1 MKRPLGEV
9 MRVKHGYAFGGG
21 DFSEDP
27 GLPTVVTPGNFRIGG
42 GFQDARAKTF
52 SGEIPSGYVLKPDE
66 LIITMTD
73 LSKAADTLGSPALV
87 PGDRVYLHNQ
97 RIGLVQITRPDRV
110 DTKYL
115 HYRLRL
121 QDYRHHV
128 VATASGTSVRHTS
141 PGRLESFKTELPPLP
156 TQRAIAEV
164 LGALDD
170 KIAANERVTSSAD
183 ALVRESFPSL
193 TGDGEERVISD
204 LGDNPRDAA
213 RPPFEDG
220 HYVGL
225 EHVPRRSMWLTQTGN
240 VDGLASGKFEFQAD
254 DVLFGKLRPYFHKV
268 AVADRRGICS
278 TDILVIRPK
287 RTELKGFVWAAL
299 ASDGVVRRASAM
311 SEGTRMPRTRWSDLA
326 SCSVPWPG
334 GRAAE
339 AFSARVVVLRD
350 RVAAATT
357 ESRHLATLRDTLL
370 PHLMSGRLTVRDAE
384 ARVEAAL

>member
-1 MKRPLGEV
+1 M
-9 MRVKHGYAFGGG
+9 
-21 DFSEDP
+21 
-27 GLPTVVTPGNFRIGG
+27 PTVVTPGNFRIGG

-156 TQRAIAEV
+156 TQRAIAEI

-170 KIAANERVTSSAD
+170 KIAANARVGSAAD
-183 ALVRESFPSL
+183 GLVRDMFRQFLGLQEV
-193 TGDGEERVISD
+193 RAIRD
-204 LGDNPRDAA
+204 LATSVRTVA
-213 RPPFEDG
+213 RPPIEANS
-220 HYVGL
+220 YVGL
-225 EHVPRRSMWLTQTGN
+225 EHVPRRLMWLAEHGES
-240 VDGLASGKFEFQAD
+240 VGLASGKFVFAPD

-268 AVADRRGICS
+268 VVADRAGVCS
-278 TDILVIRPK
+278 TDILVLRPK
-287 RTELKGFVWAAL
+287 EMHVRGYIWAAL
-299 ASDGVVRRASAM
+299 SSDALVQRVSAM
-311 SEGTRMPRTRWSDLA
+311 VEGTRMPRTNWGDLA
-326 SCSVPWPG
+326 ASQVPWPG
-334 GRAAE
+334 DRAA
-339 AFSARVVVLRD
+339 ADFSGRVVALRD
-350 RVAAATT
+350 RVSAATV

>member
-1 MKRPLGEV
+1 MKVLTLGELAV
-9 MRVKHGYAFGGG
+9 IVTGRTPSPANPEAWG
-21 DFSEDP
+21 DYLDF
-27 GLPTVVTPGNFRIGG
+27 VTPSDQGSESRSASPVRRLSEAGAALTRRVIVPAGSTQLTCIGSTIGKATQATSACVTNQQINSLVARDGVANSGFLYYMVKLWSPELKLMASGSATPIVNKTVLSGVQFRI
-42 GFQDARAKTF
+42 
-52 SGEIPSGYVLKPDE
+52 
-66 LIITMTD
+66 
-73 LSKAADTLGSPALV
+73 
-87 PGDRVYLHNQ
+87 
-97 RIGLVQITRPDRV
+97 
-110 DTKYL
+110 
-115 HYRLRL
+115 
-121 QDYRHHV
+121 
-128 VATASGTSVRHTS
+128 
-141 PGRLESFKTELPPLP
+141 PPLP
-156 TQRAIAEV
+156 TQHAIAEV